1 MCLNVFFL
9 SPIFY
14 NLKVIMGVIDEL
26 KSEKNIGLIIIATEK
41 MLKDKYNNL
50 NVDRNELIYVVNN
63 MINNICA
70 DTILTKNVFVL
81 MELNKITLSKIKDYY
96 DNIINKME
104 VEASLNNNNQVVP
117 ENYKESTTDVG
128 DFGDS
133 MKYDSEQLLL
143 KVLELEEKRNNLA
156 LLQKNNTTNASN
168 ASNASNTSNASN
180 ATNAANASN
189 ASNTNNTSNTNNIM
203 LHQDNINLKVLEL
216 LNINNN
222 KNKQK
227 NIIINSYNRDWI
239 NNPYRN
245 KLSFN
250 INIDLSIHN
259 IKISKILLPVNVKNN
274 TPYINLIINDGKLN
288 QKIIYVLANNND
300 NNTWDT
306 WEPVNDDYVLLTNK
320 NWHINFTDFLNRDLE
335 MGRDNIDIIEV
346 VEKDTEYNKEKYDI
360 VINNTNDI
368 EYNNFG
374 MKLLKPYDNILIKT
388 NTGENIISKITNIHD
403 NTISICSKNIEKK
416 TLINST
422 LLNYKSQFS
431 IIMSYYHKL

>member
-156 LLQKNNTTNASN
+156 LLQKNNTT
-168 ASNASNTSNASN
+168 
-180 ATNAANASN
+180 NASN

>member
-1 MCLNVFFL
+1 MYLNVFFL

-104 VEASLNNNNQVVP
+104 VEASLNNNNNQVVS

-168 ASNASNTSNASN
+168 AANASNTSNTSN
-180 ATNAANASN
+180 A
-189 ASNTNNTSNTNNIM
+189 NNII